1 MRGIFRRHGRS
12 GKKPRG
18 QSLVEFTIVL
28 PILLIMISGLI
39 EFGFLLNYYLNL
51 IDGARD
57 IARFLANSDPSL
69 PDDGLGCDPVH
80 GTAYYP
86 RLVQCYSAQA
96 FGSQTDFDPATD
108 DILVSYFSVSGPTV
122 TTYDT
127 WSWYHNHTSE
137 FTPAE
142 LSDMATRAGA
152 APDTG
157 FVLVEVFYDY
167 NMILALPWITIF
179 VPNPMN
185 LHAYTI
191 MPNAFLSQQ

>member
-1 MRGIFRRHGRS
+1 L

-28 PILLIMISGLI
+28 PILLIMMSGLI

-69 PDDGLGCDPVH
+69 PDDWLGCDPVH

-86 RLVQCYSAQA
+86 RLVQCYMSQA
-96 FGSQTDFDPATD
+96 FGSQIAFDAATD
-108 DILVSYFSVSGPTV
+108 DILVSYFSVAGSTV
-122 TTYDT
+122 STYET
-127 WSWYHNHTSE
+127 WSLYNNHTSNFSE
-137 FTPAE
+137 SE
-142 LSDMATRAGA
+142 LSTMVARVGS

-157 FVLVEVFYDY
+157 FVLVEVYYDY
-167 NMILALPWITIF
+167 DMILALPWITIF
-179 VPNPMN
+179 VPNPMH